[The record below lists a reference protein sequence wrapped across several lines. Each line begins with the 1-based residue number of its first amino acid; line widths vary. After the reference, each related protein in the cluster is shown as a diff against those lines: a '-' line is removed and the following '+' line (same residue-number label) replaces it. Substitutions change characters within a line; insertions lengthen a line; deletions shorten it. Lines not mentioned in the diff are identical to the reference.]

1 MASME
6 AGQPKVGRV
15 FLFVSGIVVIAVSL
29 LTAAFVL
36 VVLTRSIRLRW
47 AHGRVNQEFFRVGS
61 GVVFGFIGLALLS
74 GVALVYFSHH

>member
-1 MASME
+1 MT
-6 AGQPKVGRV
+6 
-15 FLFVSGIVVIAVSL
+15 LFIIGIVVIVVSL

-61 GVVFGFIGLALLS
+61 GFTFGLIGLALLI
-74 GVALVYFSHH
+74 GIALVYFSHR